1 MTPLEVNLI
10 PNILE
15 TKPNG
20 ILKWFN
26 DSAIK
31 QIPSATHCKRR
42 KKKLFQRRVLSMA
55 TLKSC

>member
-1 MTPLEVNLI
+1 MTPLAINLI

-15 TKPNG
+15 TKTNG

-42 KKKLFQRRVLSMA
+42 KKSFFKGE
-55 TLKSC
+55 C